1 MDFMSTGGNEGAGI
15 PWLHF
20 QASPIGEA
28 VGSCRNFLEPGK
40 DKGTPRKKR
49 GWFLI
54 LSLVRVVRGPQSH
67 AGA

>member
-1 MDFMSTGGNEGAGI
+1 MASPGYQGACSMDFMSTGGKEGAGI

-28 VGSCRNFLEPGK
+28 MGSCRNFLEPGK

-49 GWFLI
+49 RWVLI
-54 LSLVRVVRGPQSH
+54 LRVW
-67 AGA
+67 